1 MLSFN
6 SNIVGNGSLTTH
18 GENQLDKRIKKVK
31 YDHGG
36 EYDDIYDGLG
46 EQGPGPFTKYLEECG
61 VVP

>member
-1 MLSFN
+1 MKSLDHWMCSFKAK
-6 SNIVGNGSLTTH
+6 V
-18 GENQLDKRIKKVK
+18 ENQLDKRIKKVK